1 MQARFCHMPLLS
13 PSVSLHPLS
22 GKVQTSQQDSSLPCY
37 HFCSDLSQL
46 SSPFSPHPLTPSSF
60 PSPALVLQ
68 HYVHFSK
75 QHQSFLQSF
84 CTSCSSWLTLAL
96 PCLTKQATQLLLFKT
111 LPFFLLFKTLFL
123 ITSSQWPPLT
133 SAGLLGAPL
142 PFALALNYQGPY
154 HNVSHANYLFSFCHH
169 LTSHWTIS
177 SLSQGRCLIGF
188 FLSFSF
194 FGMLSVW
201 HCVWH

>member
-1 MQARFCHMPLLS
+1 MQARFCHRPLLS
-13 PSVSLHPLS
+13 SSVSLHPLS
-22 GKVQTSQQDSSLPCY
+22 GKVQTSRQDREGY
-37 HFCSDLSQL
+37 QFCSDLSQL
-46 SSPFSPHPLTPSSF
+46 SSPFFPHPLTPSSF
-60 PSPALVLQ
+60 PSPALVLK

-111 LPFFLLFKTLFL
+111 LFL

-142 PFALALNYQGPY
+142 PFALALDYHGLY
-154 HNVSHANYLFSFCHH
+154 HNVSHANYLFSVCHH

-177 SLSQGRCLIGF
+177 SLSQGRCLTGFF
-188 FLSFSF
+188 FLSFLVCSVSGIV
-194 FGMLSVW
+194 FGTKE
-201 HCVWH
+201 